1 MDVVR
6 EVTYRRTPRGA
17 ALYTCQWR
25 AAPGSPPAPAPKAAL
40 LFLSGYNSYMS
51 FNHDWLAGFLVAQGI
66 AVYGVDHHGFG
77 RSTQAAEAH
86 LPTTPLQALRS
97 ALCCF
102 GRQAYIPSFAGLVE
116 DAAHVLR
123 CVAAREPGLPLF
135 VLAESMGGTVALEA
149 AALLAAASAPLQLH
163 LLLLA
168 PMCSL
173 GKAVAVSP
181 VLVALG
187 RALAALAPL
196 APTPMLKDTAAQH
209 VKAPE
214 RLAEV
219 QADPL
224 RWQARV
230 RLGTAFALKEASAA
244 AGRRARLYAPAS
256 LLLLHGSADTMCP
269 LEGSLALL
277 AASPARDKTLLEY
290 SGALHTLWAEPVAT
304 RRLLLAD
311 VLRHVAERAPGVAGV
326 PEGVAGEGGSVA
338 PALREAALREG
349 SAAPGGFLHLKRP
362 EGTGVFSDH
371 SPFTALQHRP
381 GGGGDAGAASA
392 RGAASVH

>member
-1 MDVVR
+1 MEVVR

-25 AAPGSPPAPAPKAAL
+25 AAPGAPAPPAPRAAL

-51 FNHDWLAGFLVAQGI
+51 FNHDWLAGHLLPQGI
-66 AVYGVDHHGFG
+66 SVHGLDHHGFG

-86 LPTTPLQALRS
+86 LPTSPLQALRS

-102 GRQAYIPSFAGLVE
+102 GRLAHIPSLGGLVE

-123 CVAAREPGLPLF
+123 GIAAREPGLPLF
-135 VLAESMGGTVALEA
+135 VVAESMGGTIALEA
-149 AALLAAASAPLQLH
+149 AAALAAAAPPLQLH
-163 LLLLA
+163 LVLLA

-196 APTPMLKDTAAQH
+196 APAPMLKDTAAQH

-224 RWQARV
+224 RWQQRV
-230 RLGTAFALKEASAA
+230 RLGTAFALREASAA
-244 AGRRARLYAPAS
+244 AGRARARYAPAS
-256 LLLLHGSADTMCP
+256 LALLHGSADTMCP

-277 AASPARDKTLLEY
+277 AASPSPDKTLLEY

-304 RRLLLAD
+304 RRRLLAD
-311 VLRHVAERAPGVAGV
+311 VLQHVAQRAPGVAGV
-326 PEGVAGEGGSVA
+326 PQGLAGGEEA
-338 PALREAALREG
+338 PELALRAHALRESA
-349 SAAPGGFLHLKRP
+349 AAPGGFLHLKRP
-362 EGTGVFSDH
+362 EGHGPFSDD

-381 GGGGDAGAASA
+381 GGGGAVSS
-392 RGAASVH
+392 RGAASVQ